1 MEIVGLDSPT
11 TILQSYTQTIQDSHL
26 TEIQEKTFIKLRE
39 TGQCLYFEKVL
50 QDYTQDRNSLYRAE
64 TTNTFYDLI
73 NCLSEGVVKH
83 FVSKTELYIFF
94 NSQRL
99 QYFLMLV

>member
-39 TGQCLYFEKVL
+39 TGQCLYFVKVL
-50 QDYTQDRNSLYRAE
+50 QIARLYP
-64 TTNTFYDLI
+64 
-73 NCLSEGVVKH
+73 GQK
-83 FVSKTELYIFF
+83 
-94 NSQRL
+94 
-99 QYFLMLV
+99 LVIQS